1 MFFRRKL
8 PPLDRRGPLRV
19 MFILT
24 SMPVGGAETLL
35 VEIVRRLDR
44 ARFDPELCCL
54 KQLDVLGRLLAR
66 QIPAHAGLLQN
77 KYDLRVLPRLVRL
90 MRRRRID
97 AVVTVGPGDK
107 MFWGR
112 LAARLA
118 GVPVVCSALH
128 STGYPDRVEL
138 LNRLLAPLTDAFI
151 AVAHSHGRFLV
162 EHEGCPAHKVRVIPN
177 GVDAE
182 RFRPQPPEERLMA
195 SLGILPAQPVV
206 GIVAA
211 LRPEKNH
218 RLFLEAAALV
228 KRRIPDVQLLIVGDG
243 PCRDELVA
251 TAASLGFQV
260 VQTDRFPVGKQR
272 WLPADAS
279 DAASDWVGDRA
290 ISELAEEGASSGSC
304 NLAPAGAVEVG
315 LCTSAVS
322 QLPAT
327 VRFLGTR
334 ADVPELL
341 ALMDV
346 LVLTSHMEANP
357 ICLLEAMACQKPVVA
372 TRVGSVPEIVADGI
386 TGYLVEPGNAQQIAE
401 AIVQLLSDRHKAA
414 AMGRAG
420 RQHVLQHATI
430 QRTVD
435 GYQQLILEIYNRK
448 AMTAADYTSGR
459 HE

>member
-8 PPLDRRGPLRV
+8 LPLDRRGPLRV
-19 MFILT
+19 MFVLT

-44 ARFDPELCCL
+44 ARFEPELCCL
-54 KQLDVLGRLLAR
+54 KHLDVLGKLLAR
-66 QIPAHAGLLQN
+66 EVPTHTGLLQN

-90 MRRRRID
+90 MRCRQID

-151 AVAHSHGRFLV
+151 AVAHSHGRFLAQ
-162 EHEGCPAHKVRVIPN
+162 HEGCPPHKVRVIPN
-177 GVDAE
+177 GVDAQ
-182 RFRPQPPEERLMA
+182 RFRPQPPDERLMA
-195 SLGILPAQPVV
+195 SLGISPTQPVV

-218 RLFLEAAALV
+218 QLFLQATALV
-228 KRRIPDVQLLIVGDG
+228 QRQIADVQLLIVGDG
-243 PCRDELVA
+243 PCRAELE
-251 TAASLGFQV
+251 TMASGLGFRV
-260 VQTDRFPVGKQR
+260 VQTDRCTAGQHCWAPAGTTDATSE
-272 WLPADAS
+272 WL
-279 DAASDWVGDRA
+279 GQRA
-290 ISELAEEGASSGSC
+290 ISDFAESAYSLSSTCLAAR
-304 NLAPAGAVEVG
+304 GAVDVG
-315 LCTSAVS
+315 LCAPAVS
-322 QLPAT
+322 QSPAT
-327 VRFLGTR
+327 ARFLGSR

-372 TRVGSVPEIVADGI
+372 TRVGSVPEIVTDGI
-386 TGYLVEPGNAQQIAE
+386 TGYLVEPGNAQQIAK

-414 AMGRAG
+414 AMGIAG

-430 QRTVD
+430 QRTVE
-435 GYQQLILEIYNRK
+435 GYQQLLLEIYNRK
-448 AMTAADYTSGR
+448 AIPSAR
-459 HE
+459 